1 MNDIAIIL
9 ATLLGPVLAV
19 QAQKAV
25 EHARERHSRKSWI
38 FHQLMATRA
47 ARVSPEHVQGLN
59 MIDLAFYGNRVLGIH
74 RRRKTEQAVIDAWRE
89 YHDHLNTKADDE
101 TLRIWHVKG
110 DELFTN
116 MLFTM
121 AVDVGY
127 KFDRVQLK
135 RGAYSPV
142 AHGELEDQQRAIR
155 NLMIGMLSGD
165 LPLKM
170 EVTSFPIHEEALKS
184 QLELQSK
191 LSSAL
196 EGHGALAVEIKE
208 SNSTQQ
214 VAPGECLMSNRLG

>member
-1 MNDIAIIL
+1 MNELAIIV
-9 ATLLGPVLAV
+9 ATLLGPILAV

-25 EHARERHSRKSWI
+25 ERARERHSRKSWV

-47 ARVSPEHVQGLN
+47 ARVSAEHVQALN
-59 MIDLAFYGNRVLGIH
+59 MIDLAFYGNRVLGSH
-74 RRRKTEQAVIDAWRE
+74 RRSKSEQAVIDAWRE

-101 TLRIWHVKG
+101 ALRIWHVNG

-116 MLFTM
+116 LLFSM
-121 AVDVGY
+121 AENVGY

-135 RGAYSPV
+135 KGAYSPI
-142 AHGELEDQQRAIR
+142 AHGELEDQQKALR
-155 NLMIGMLSGD
+155 NLTIGVLSGE

-170 EVTSFPIHEEALKS
+170 EVTSLPLHEEALKS

-196 EGHGALAVEIKE
+196 DGRGALSVVVKD
-208 SNSTQQ
+208 S
-214 VAPGECLMSNRLG
+214 